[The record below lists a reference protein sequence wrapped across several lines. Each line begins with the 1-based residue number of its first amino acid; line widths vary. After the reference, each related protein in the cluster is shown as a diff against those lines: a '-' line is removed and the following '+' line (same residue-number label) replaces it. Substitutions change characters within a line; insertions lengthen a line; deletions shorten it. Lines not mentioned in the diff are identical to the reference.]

1 MVLCALRSK
10 SMVTDTRLSFR
21 PAVAADKNAILTMV
35 NAMADI
41 DKMPR
46 LDEDAKKRLVRD
58 AFEKRRFEMILAE
71 WEGKPVGYAA
81 LYEAYSTFE
90 ARATL
95 FIDDLFVLPEYRG
108 RHVGYE
114 LFRVCVREAKRRDC
128 GRMEWL
134 VLQENM
140 AAFGFYDHLS
150 AKQLKGW
157 IPYRLNRSDIEK
169 M

>member
-1 MVLCALRSK
+1 MT
-10 SMVTDTRLSFR
+10 TDPRLTFR
-21 PAVAADKNAILTMV
+21 PAVASDKDAILTMV

-46 LDEDAKKRLVRD
+46 LDEDAQKRLIRD
-58 AFEKRRFEMILAE
+58 SFEKRRFEMILAE
-71 WEGKPVGYAA
+71 WEGKSVGYAA
-81 LYEAYSTFE
+81 FYEAYSTFE

-95 FIDDLFVLPEYRG
+95 FIDDFFVLPEYRG

-134 VLQENM
+134 VVEGNLP
-140 AAFGFYDHLS
+140 AYGFYDHLR

-157 IPYRLNRSDIEK
+157 IPYRLTRSDIDK
-169 M
+169 MA

>member
-1 MVLCALRSK
+1 M
-10 SMVTDTRLSFR
+10 MTTDSRLTFR

-46 LDEDAKKRLVRD
+46 LDEDAQKRLIRD
-58 AFEKRRFEMILAE
+58 AFERRRFEMILAE
-71 WEGKPVGYAA
+71 WEGKPVGYVAF
-81 LYEAYSTFE
+81 YEAYSTFE
-90 ARATL
+90 ARPTY

-114 LFRVCVREAKRRDC
+114 LFRTCIREAKRREC

-134 VLQENM
+134 VLEGNQP
-140 AAFGFYDHLS
+140 AFWFYDRLP
-150 AKQLKGW
+150 AKKTQKW
-157 IPYRLNRSDIEK
+157 VPSRL
-169 M
+169 